1 MLGFKANMCANFGHL
16 SLGRPQLK
24 GDVSDRLPSVWE
36 TWEMGYCPLGP
47 RLATPLPASAPPPS
61 SCSRLFFF
69 FGAVGFFIV
78 HVCPPCRWGS
88 PVPHKASRLPCLLP
102 SWAPRVF
109 TERRHKDP
117 NRAPVPS
124 PPSGLAE
131 CKAELPRALRAS
143 VDSRLPGAWPP
154 HPAQQR
160 VPRISPKPPRGTDVI
175 RMKQGPR
182 RAGWPLFAWPRVP
195 GTSLPP
201 QETCSPLPVCLG
213 PLGTPLVD
221 PS

>member
-1 MLGFKANMCANFGHL
+1 MGNGILPPGATAGHPTA
-16 SLGRPQLK
+16 R
-24 GDVSDRLPSVWE
+24 V
-36 TWEMGYCPLGP
+36 
-47 RLATPLPASAPPPS
+47 SAPT
-61 SCSRLFFF
+61 LWLQQTFFF
-69 FGAVGFFIV
+69 FWSSGLF
-78 HVCPPCRWGS
+78 HCPRVSSLPMGKPCPSQGQ
-88 PVPHKASRLPCLLP
+88 PAPCLLP

-109 TERRHKDP
+109 TERCHEDP

-154 HPAQQR
+154 HPAQQC

-213 PLGTPLVD
+213 LLGTPLVD